1 MRSMKIFLLTLIAS
15 IASAFGFY
23 IAVRAAFIA
32 VVWFF
37 FDITLTYQ
45 QRLCVEDLGYFTF
58 LLGGVIGGVV
68 GWRIFRVNKA

>member
-1 MRSMKIFLLTLIAS
+1 MRSMKTFLLTLIAS

-23 IAVRAAFIA
+23 IAVRAVFIA

-37 FDITLTYQ
+37 DMTLTYE
-45 QRLCVEDLGYFTF
+45 QRLCVEDSGYFTF
-58 LLGGVIGGVV
+58 LLGGVIGGMV

>member
-1 MRSMKIFLLTLIAS
+1 MKTFFLTFIAS

-23 IAVRAAFIA
+23 IAIRAAFIA
-32 VVWFF
+32 VVRF

-58 LLGGVIGGVV
+58 LLGGVIGGMV